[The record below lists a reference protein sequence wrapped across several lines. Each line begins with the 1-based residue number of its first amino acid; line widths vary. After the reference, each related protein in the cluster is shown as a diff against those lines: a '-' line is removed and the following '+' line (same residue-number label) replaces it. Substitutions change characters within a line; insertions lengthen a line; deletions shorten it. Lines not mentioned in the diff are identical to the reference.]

1 MLPQPNFGRDKGPIE
16 PAKDENGEDAMPR
29 KKLRRLQI
37 ALWVQV
43 VFAVLLGN
51 LFAFNSLQA
60 RNVSQAE
67 ILKHYQ
73 ENPPAEGSGT
83 TPEEMAKTAYETFQ
97 STGFLVMVL
106 VIAGFVL
113 VAAIV
118 SAMCA
123 IRLKSRLKAVRWS
136 AVAATAI
143 LFVVGMYMSTQF
155 GLLVAP
161 WVFASV
167 LALWWLFASDIRYW
181 LSETPKSLAE
191 ED

>member
-16 PAKDENGEDAMPR
+16 PAKDEQGEDAMPR
-29 KKLRRLQI
+29 KKLFRLQI

-51 LFAFNSLQA
+51 LFAFNSVGA
-60 RNVSQAE
+60 RNVSQAD

-73 ENPPAEGSGT
+73 DNPPAEGV

-106 VIAGFVL
+106 AIAGFAIVG
-113 VAAIV
+113 AIV
-118 SAMCA
+118 SALCA
-123 IRLKSRLKAVRWS
+123 IRLKSRLKAVRWW
-136 AVAATAI
+136 AVGATAI

-167 LALWWLFASDIRYW
+167 LALWWLFATDIRYW